1 MPSNDVIVGSW
12 EECTGDG
19 LLSIFHLRQDF
30 EKQTLK
36 LILFYLLCMRK
47 DIEVEDNGVVLVVEE
62 CGKNQVLRAYDK
74 IKI

>member
-36 LILFYLLCMRK
+36 LILFYLLRMRK